1 MVPIQQGAGEDCALS
16 EVREETF
23 RKITGIVSN
32 LKLSREGIDAA
43 ERELAA
49 AEGNYRKAK
58 RGYDRGTVDTAEVK
72 NALEALSRAS
82 LFSYQARRDFQL
94 AMIGLDE
101 ILKMDIG
108 EK

>member
-1 MVPIQQGAGEDCALS
+1 MALIQQGAWEGCVLS
-16 EVREETF
+16 NAREETF
-23 RKITGIVSN
+23 RKIKDIVSN

-43 ERELAA
+43 EHELAA
-49 AEGNYRKAK
+49 AEVNYRRAK
-58 RGYDRGTVDTAEVK
+58 RNYDRGTVDTAEVK

-82 LFSYQARRDFQL
+82 LLSYQASRDFQI